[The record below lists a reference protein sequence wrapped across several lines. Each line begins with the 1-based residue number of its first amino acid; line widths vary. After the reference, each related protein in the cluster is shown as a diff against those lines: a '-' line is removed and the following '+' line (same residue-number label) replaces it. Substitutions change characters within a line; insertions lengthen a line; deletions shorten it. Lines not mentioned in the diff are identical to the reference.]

1 MTATQTAAPKKPAA
15 PRAPRKSSAKKVDL
29 TRPVKVLKLVDGDA
43 AADAALLANPGTSA
57 MEFAIQQL
65 TTPVAATLQNP
76 MAALVAQAQALAEP
90 KPAKSARVTR
100 IEQNGI
106 KRPLATGGICDQMWT
121 AMERITA
128 EQGSP
133 CTIAQAKAA
142 CAQFNQTNLMGEY
155 ASWRKF
161 NGITGRLPTAPK
173 TPKASQVVMSHEGNP

>member
-1 MTATQTAAPKKPAA
+1 MTATQTAAPKKAA
-15 PRAPRKSSAKKVDL
+15 TPRTKKVTAPKVDL
-29 TRPVKVLKLVDGDA
+29 TRAERPRRQSTG
-43 AADAALLANPGTSA
+43 NNA
-57 MEFAIQQL
+57 MEFAVQQL
-65 TTPVAATLQNP
+65 TTPVAAALQNP

-90 KPAKSARVTR
+90 KPTKAARVTR

-128 EQGSP
+128 EQGTP
-133 CTIAQAKAA
+133 CTIAQAKEA
-142 CAQFNQTNLMGEY
+142 CAHFNQTNLMGEY

-173 TPKASQVVMSHEGNP
+173 APKAAQVVMLHEGNP

>member
-1 MTATQTAAPKKPAA
+1 MTATQTAAPKKAAA
-15 PRAPRKSSAKKVDL
+15 PHIKKVTAPKVDL
-29 TRPVKVLKLVDGDA
+29 TRAPRAPKASAG
-43 AADAALLANPGTSA
+43 NSA
-57 MEFAIQQL
+57 MEFAVQQL

-76 MAALVAQAQALAEP
+76 LAALVAQAQALAEP
-90 KPAKSARVTR
+90 KPTKAARVTR

-106 KRPLATGGICDQMWT
+106 KRPLATGGICDQMWA

-128 EQGSP
+128 EQGTP

-142 CAQFNQTNLMGEY
+142 LPHFNQTNLLGEY

-173 TPKASQVVMSHEGNP
+173 APKAAQVVMSHEGNP

>member
-1 MTATQTAAPKKPAA
+1 MTATQTAAPKKTAA
-15 PRAPRKSSAKKVDL
+15 PRIKKATTPKVDL
-29 TRPVKVLKLVDGDA
+29 TRVPRAPKASTG
-43 AADAALLANPGTSA
+43 NSA
-57 MEFAIQQL
+57 MEFAVQQL

-90 KPAKSARVTR
+90 KPAKPARVTR
-100 IEQNGI
+100 LEQNGV
-106 KRPLATGGICDQMWT
+106 KRPLATGGICDQMWS

-128 EQGSP
+128 EQGTP

-142 CAQFNQTNLMGEY
+142 CTQFNQTNLMGEY

-173 TPKASQVVMSHEGNP
+173 APKAAQVVMSHEGNP